1 MYFIQYLYKYVSA
14 TNNANAKQRGVP
26 SPEGQEGIRKEHRCF
41 AMLSP
46 WKEDTCI
53 KLKYIVP
60 LSDNFVK
67 RHKTREGGVS
77 MYKTQMINVFQN
89 TIDEVILDNS
99 ALMRKLVEL
108 NATDK
113 VIKVNGEINEL
124 YKDEEA
130 KAEAHA
136 RLTNYVQNGIDLN
149 GNHFVPLLVT
159 ASDSRKAHSMWID
172 KTIWGEVGRWLMCGL
187 NSNELNIAINKY
199 MAYLG
204 LMASATRS
212 FESVYGTSID
222 IHRVC
227 VVKDFTIVVK
237 GKVDNVE
244 GVTVKYDV
252 EKDISICTFDGL
264 GVIDGKLV
272 GWKAST
278 LRGPWIKALAIPDNF
293 KRFARENN
301 ITEITDL
308 WGNKHDVNNID
319 LILTESCFKMASQY
333 DTWEKYVN
341 SFIELGHEISVCV
354 EEHRPSKKAMPYQQ
368 GQTLVAGTNDDAI
381 RFAGFAKREVVKF
394 NDAKEAGKLLGGNL
408 AKAAQLYPELVSEQ
422 YCASRIQEAYAS
434 KRTKMMGGK
443 VPGLGYNAFI
453 APDIVAVN
461 EAIFGLEINGCLK
474 AGECYCSN
482 CHVSEVDVTRNPH
495 FDHAHVLLS
504 NVEKPSKYMVG
515 PTMYVN
521 IFDLLTIRLRCD
533 YDGDHVWYS
542 QNEMLIDLVKR
553 TNEIVTGRV
562 IDWFAPKAPKG
573 PVTMGVIKNF
583 VMNLTQTSQI
593 GRYADA
599 MTKMWANGYDRYS
612 CDWLTYAGN
621 VLIDAAK
628 HGSANIGV
636 PDSVKDIFKM
646 PLPAFC
652 EYAKA
657 DSERP
662 VGSDKWLGKVAH
674 TNGFMDMYSDQ
685 IKSNIPETLTIDGA
699 EEMMFNS
706 ANLMIDADRKIGELA
721 GLCKKGKWNKE
732 ESKYED
738 QGIFQ
743 EIAFRHA
750 SEWLGLS
757 KVSGNIS
764 KKASWDEIRGEAGLA
779 EIKAWA
785 EERGSTIEAAY
796 DVICRWV
803 YNTQMSDGYA
813 TVMKTAFW
821 RIFGNMAVETLKV
834 NRRHENEKFD
844 IDDDIELGVNDDDE
858 IFSED

>member
-1 MYFIQYLYKYVSA
+1 MFKCS
-14 TNNANAKQRGVP
+14 
-26 SPEGQEGIRKEHRCF
+26 
-41 AMLSP
+41 
-46 WKEDTCI
+46 
-53 KLKYIVP
+53 
-60 LSDNFVK
+60 
-67 RHKTREGGVS
+67 
-77 MYKTQMINVFQN
+77 MINVFAN
-89 TIDEVILDNS
+89 TVDEIILDNS

-113 VIKVNGEINEL
+113 VVKLNGEINEL
-124 YKDEEA
+124 DKDENA
-130 KAEAHA
+130 KAEARV
-136 RLTNYVQNGIDLN
+136 RLANYVQNGIN
-149 GNHFVPLLVT
+149 ISGNHYVPLLVT

-172 KTIWGEVGRWLMCGL
+172 KEIWSEVGRWLMCGL
-187 NSNELNIAINKY
+187 NSSDLNIAINKY

-212 FESVYGTSID
+212 FESVYGHTID

-227 VVKDFTIVVK
+227 VVKDYTVTVN
-237 GKVDNVE
+237 GKVDNVD
-244 GVTVKYDV
+244 GVNITYDV
-252 EKDISICTFDGL
+252 DKDISICAFDGAGL
-264 GVIDGKLV
+264 IDPHLTNY
-272 GWKAST
+272 KAST
-278 LRGPWIKALAIPDNF
+278 IRGPWIKALAIPADF
-293 KRFARENN
+293 KRFCREHS
-301 ITEITDL
+301 ISTVEDL
-308 WGNKHDVNNID
+308 WGNTRNIADID

-333 DTWEKYVN
+333 DNWGKYV
-341 SFIELGHEISVCV
+341 SAFIALGHEISVCV
-354 EEHRPSKKAMPYQQ
+354 EEHRPSRKAMPYQQ
-368 GQTLVAGTNDDAI
+368 GQTLIAGTEDDSI
-381 RFAGFAKREVVKF
+381 RFAGFAKREVVKL
-394 NDAKEAGKLLGGNL
+394 NNAKEAGKLLGGNL
-408 AKAAQLYPELVSEQ
+408 SKAAKLYPELVSEK
-422 YCASRIQEAYAS
+422 YCASRIQEAYAA

-453 APDIVAVN
+453 APDVVAMM
-461 EAIFGLEINGCLK
+461 ESIFGLDVKGCLK

-482 CHVSEVDVTRNPH
+482 CNVGETDITRNPH
-495 FDHAHVLLS
+495 FDHAHVLLN
-504 NVEKPSKYMVG
+504 NVAKPSKYMVG

-521 IFDLLTIRLRCD
+521 IFDLLTIRIRCD

-553 TNEIVTGRV
+553 SNEIVTGRV
-562 IDWFAPKAPKG
+562 IDWNAPKAPKG
-573 PVTMGVIKNF
+573 PVTMGVIRTF

-599 MTKMWANGYDRYS
+599 MTKMWANGYDRYA
-612 CDWLTYAGN
+612 CNWLTYAGN

-636 PDSVKDIFKM
+636 PDAVKDIFKM

-662 VGSDKWLGKVAH
+662 VGSEKWLGKVARTH
-674 TNGFMDMYSDQ
+674 GFMDMYSDQ
-685 IKSNIPETLTIDGA
+685 IRTNIPETLVIDGV

-706 ANLMIDADRKIGELA
+706 SVMMIEPDRKIGSLA

-732 ESKYED
+732 TNKYDD
-738 QGIFQ
+738 QGVFQ

-750 SEWLGLS
+750 AEWLGLS
-757 KVSGNIS
+757 KVAGNVS
-764 KKASWDEIRGEAGLA
+764 KKASWDELRGEAGLA

-821 RIFGNMAVETLKV
+821 RIFGNMAVETLNV
-834 NRRHENEKFD
+834 NRRIENKEFD
-844 IDDDIELGVNDDDE
+844 INENVELGVDDDDE
-858 IFSED
+858 IFSESED